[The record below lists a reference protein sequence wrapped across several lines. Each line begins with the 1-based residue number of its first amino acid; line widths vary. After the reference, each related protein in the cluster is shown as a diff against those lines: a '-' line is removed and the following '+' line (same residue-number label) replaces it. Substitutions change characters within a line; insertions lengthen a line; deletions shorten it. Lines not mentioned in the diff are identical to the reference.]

1 MNKNQ
6 SKIKRIEIKS
16 LWGKYD
22 LAWDLNSDVNIL
34 SGINGSGKST
44 VLNAILNAVKPNIM
58 EVSPNIRECSVLFS
72 DESEVIFET
81 KFADE
86 KVGVSMNQLILDLQK
101 LELGSEGFKVAMER
115 YTKEA
120 MGRGQSIHTETGL
133 INLYGVSKEYY
144 EHILLNMI
152 STFDQEVYEDIKKP
166 HDDIRTELDWQ
177 INNLQADYL
186 DYQLDIGKRAFKA
199 VSSKKNSSQKE
210 VLQIKQRQDRFIE
223 IVNDLFKET
232 EKRIDEEENELSF
245 LMEDEILS
253 PYQLSAGEKQLLVI
267 LMTVLVQ
274 DDEPSIL
281 LMDEPEI
288 SLHFDWQK
296 KLIGYILELNPN
308 VQIIIAT
315 HSPALIIE
323 GWTDKVFEMKNLI
336 VKETATAQ

>member
-1 MNKNQ
+1 MNEEAK
-6 SKIKRIEIKS
+6 KIKRVEIKS
-16 LWGKYD
+16 LWGKHD
-22 LAWDLNSDVNIL
+22 LAWDLNPDVNIL
-34 SGINGSGKST
+34 SGINGSRKST
-44 VLNAILNAVKPNIM
+44 VLNAISAGLSVEEIPINVEAVEI
-58 EVSPNIRECSVLFS
+58 
-72 DESEVIFET
+72 
-81 KFADE
+81 KFNGD
-86 KVGVSMNQLILDLQK
+86 NQK
-101 LELGSEGFKVAMER
+101 ASYASEGFITRNFNRVYAFGEFDLLSTISNYFEPSKNAGLHELDGGYKVGIQKQLR
-115 YTKEA
+115 
-120 MGRGQSIHTETGL
+120 IN
-133 INLYGVSKEYY
+133 INL
-144 EHILLNMI
+144 I
-152 STFDQEVYEDIKKP
+152 STFDQEIFEEVKLPNKEIK
-166 HDDIRTELDWQ
+166 TELDWQ
-177 INNLQADYL
+177 INNLQNEYL

-199 VSSKKNSSQKE
+199 ISNKKSSSQKE

-245 LMEDEILS
+245 LLEDEILS